1 MSITRNLTVATL
13 AGAVAAA
20 MTTFAMAHTTGP
32 DDTKSQMASGKY
44 EMCYGVAMKGD
55 NDCAGNGHSC
65 AGMSTAD
72 YSGQDFKLV
81 PAGTCTTMENPNGGM
96 GTLEAM

>member
-1 MSITRNLTVATL
+1 MSITRSLTVATL
-13 AGAVAAA
+13 AGAVTAALA
-20 MTTFAMAHTTGP
+20 TFASAHTTGP

-65 AGMSTAD
+65 AGMSTTA

-81 PAGTCTTMENPNGGM
+81 PTGTCTTMQTPNGGM
-96 GTLEAM
+96 GSLTAM

>member
-13 AGAVAAA
+13 AGAVTAALA
-20 MTTFAMAHTTGP
+20 TFASAHTTGP
-32 DDTKSQMASGKY
+32 DDTKSQMATGKY

-81 PAGTCTTMENPNGGM
+81 PVGTCTTMENPNGGM